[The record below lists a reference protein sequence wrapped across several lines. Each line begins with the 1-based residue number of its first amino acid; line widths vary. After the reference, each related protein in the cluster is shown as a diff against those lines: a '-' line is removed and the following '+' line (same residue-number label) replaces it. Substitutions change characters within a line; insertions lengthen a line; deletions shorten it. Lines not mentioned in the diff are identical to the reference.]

1 MPAVQRAFTFMLS
14 ALKGFGPSNLKKYLW
29 DKEYSGD
36 KWVFAD
42 NTIGDCVYPHLEKHV
57 RNGSLLDLGCG
68 TNTANE
74 LAASAYQRY
83 VGVDISDSCL
93 SRAAHRTREIGRAE
107 KNSFVQGDFINYV
120 PKEKFDAILFRE
132 SMYHVPFGKIEPM
145 LERYANY
152 LRGGGVFIVRL
163 KTSAVDGNAKARPTA
178 MIDVIESA
186 FDVVEKCEYPEAG
199 STVIVFRSR
208 RQAAS
213 ESSRN

>member
-29 DKEYSGD
+29 DREYSAD

-42 NTIGDCVYPHLEKHV
+42 NTLGDCVYPHLEKHV

-68 TNTANE
+68 TNTGNE
-74 LAASAYQRY
+74 LASSAYQRY

-93 SRAAHRTREIGRAE
+93 SRAMNRSRELGRAS

-120 PKEKFDAILFRE
+120 PAQKFDAILFRE
-132 SMYHVPFGKIEPM
+132 SMYHVPFAKIEPM
-145 LERYANY
+145 LTRYANY
-152 LRGGGVFIVRL
+152 LRDDGVFVVRL
-163 KTSAVDGNAKARPTA
+163 KTADVDGSSKARPTA
-178 MIDVIESA
+178 MINVIENA
-186 FDVVEKCEYPEAG
+186 FDVVEKCDYPDAG

-208 RQAAS
+208 RQSAPAF
-213 ESSRN
+213 SRN